1 MFTEIKS
8 ILKLL
13 YRKNKPALFA
23 LAYLVTIIFIALF
36 ANIISPFNP
45 NSQILELS
53 SKPPMFK
60 SEVLITS
67 VYEKEKLIP
76 IKKVLNIDS
85 VNVKYLDYSSNEKLL
100 FLSELKGLPQ
110 QFQNILPFLGNFFAL
125 NISSHLGRDRTP
137 ESTTSTSLARRL
149 GGTQLPVHR
158 VQYQSLAA

>member
-100 FLSELKGLPQ
+100 FLSELKGNAEQ
-110 QFQNILPFLGNFFAL
+110 DWHTNVTFLLGTDRY
-125 NISSHLGRDRTP
+125 GRDIL
-137 ESTTSTSLARRL
+137 SRL
-149 GGTQLPVHR
+149 IYGSRISISVGLIS
-158 VQYQSLAA
+158 QSIAVLIGLIL